1 MQFDE
6 IIPHLPQM
14 GKSKLFFFVCVLG
27 GGNFERCLRTHIWNC
42 TFFLFWCS
50 LCRHL
55 GICTAEFS
63 AYLTFGLNQLF
74 FLNDDRSRKVDPQL
88 HEKKKSNSIEKHH
101 GKYQGKSKRGEAQL
115 DICIH
120 VNINLHTQVQFLFF
134 DWLLIFLR

>member
-1 MQFDE
+1 MLQKLPDINFQKMIPTKKVQYDE

-14 GKSKLFFFVCVLG
+14 GKSKLFCLCVLAEISSG
-27 GGNFERCLRTHIWNC
+27 VSEHIWNC

-88 HEKKKSNSIEKHH
+88 HEKKN
-101 GKYQGKSKRGEAQL
+101 QL
-115 DICIH
+115 LLKNTME
-120 VNINLHTQVQFLFF
+120 NIKGSRNAVRHNWTYAYT
-134 DWLLIFLR
+134 WI